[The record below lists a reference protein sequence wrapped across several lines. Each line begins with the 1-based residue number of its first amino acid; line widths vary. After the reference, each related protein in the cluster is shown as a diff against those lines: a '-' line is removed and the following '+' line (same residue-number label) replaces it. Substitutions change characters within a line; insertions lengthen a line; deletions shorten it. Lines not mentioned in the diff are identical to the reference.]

1 MKTILTLLS
10 LLLSAAVPAGFAT
23 ALAGFS
29 VPDVIDPAHAF
40 IGFATS
46 FVLLILRHDYAARRP
61 ALSPSCGQPCV
72 IELPRDPKAAHP
84 LAA

>member
-29 VPDVIDPAHAF
+29 VPAVIDPAHAF

-61 ALSPSCGQPCV
+61 ALSPGQPCV